1 MKRIIALIL
10 VSITLFGMTACSTST
25 ADDKFYDEND
35 PIQIVDGA
43 GRKVSFTEPVKTIAT
58 SWGGTCDSYIFALG
72 VQDRLM
78 ATNSTNDFHKLM
90 IADMDSM

>member
-1 MKRIIALIL
+1 MKRFLALIL
-10 VSITLFGMTACSTST
+10 SLLMLFSLAACGTTSQ
-25 ADDKFYDEND
+25 DDKFYNEND

-72 VQDRLM
+72 IQDRLV
-78 ATNSTNDFHKLM
+78 ATNSTTISTN
-90 IADMDSM
+90 S